1 MRAGLLVIGLG
12 EFPDQFFKD
21 IAHVG
26 GGDLLWGHIGLCRV
40 ELLQSHKQHT
50 ALDHQLDCIGKVE
63 ILNDVLDIGGKA
75 PQIGFKIRF
84 YIVRV

>member
-1 MRAGLLVIGLG
+1 MCASLLVIRFG
-12 EFPDQFFKD
+12 EFSDQFFKN

-26 GGDLLWGHIGLCRV
+26 RGDLLRGHIRFCRV
-40 ELLQSHKQHT
+40 ELLQGHEQHT

-84 YIVRV
+84 HIIRV